1 MADSCLDLTENNKI
15 LKAIILWL
23 KNQIKKK
30 NGSGKVSKW
39 VCQWWLKKRELT
51 WTQTGSEGK
60 KMKGQGREKGRE
72 REIGCRGKKGE
83 RDESKDIYGFKQN
96 SKKKDTEEAGWNV
109 NRK

>member
-1 MADSCLDLTENNKI
+1 
-15 LKAIILWL
+15 
-23 KNQIKKK
+23 
-30 NGSGKVSKW
+30 
-39 VCQWWLKKRELT
+39 
-51 WTQTGSEGK
+51 
-60 KMKGQGREKGRE
+60 MKGQGREKGRE